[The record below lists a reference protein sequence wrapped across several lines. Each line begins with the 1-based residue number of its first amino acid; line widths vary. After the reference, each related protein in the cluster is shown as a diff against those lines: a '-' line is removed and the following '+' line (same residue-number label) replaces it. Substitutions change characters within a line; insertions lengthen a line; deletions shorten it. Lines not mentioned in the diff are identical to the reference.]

1 MRNSQ
6 VKNDIQSLG
15 FEISK
20 SGNKFFAFGKM
31 YGGLLFEGKSY
42 KCLLDEIEIYF
53 KNLLPIFEENDDIE
67 RNEFGDELVVSCSK
81 CGNDV
86 TQTNDK
92 GYCKNCR

>member
-1 MRNSQ
+1 MTNQ
-6 VKNDIQSLG
+6 FKNDIQSLG

-20 SGNKFFAFGKM
+20 SGNQFNAFGRM
-31 YGGLLFEGKSY
+31 YGGLFFEGKSY
-42 KCLLDEIEIYF
+42 KDLFNEIEIYF
-53 KNLLPIFEENDDIE
+53 KNLLPQSEEVDEIE
-67 RNEFGDELVVSCSK
+67 RNEFGDILVVSCCK